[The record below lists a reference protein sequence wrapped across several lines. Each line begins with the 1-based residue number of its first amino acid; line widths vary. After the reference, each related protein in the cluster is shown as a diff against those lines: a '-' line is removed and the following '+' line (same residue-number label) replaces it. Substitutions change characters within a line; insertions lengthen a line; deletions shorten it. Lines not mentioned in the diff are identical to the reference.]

1 MQTQNLKELS
11 EEQRKFM
18 DKAYIEDD
26 NSFESYTFIG
36 KIIFILGIICLLCF
50 TIIVISFTIMAVR
63 MWI

>member
-36 KIIFILGIICLLCF
+36 KIILIFGIICLLCF